1 MKKIEK
7 EEKKMNYI
15 ENKRK
20 ELGKTQ
26 CELANEIGVAQ
37 STYSVLS
44 KHNYK
49 YMCINTFEKMVKALY
64 NKDVEVVVLVQR
76 ELLGKETRCENGCC
90 ELIDIVE
97 SAVVE
102 GKIEENQ
109 IETLQEE
116 IKKLESTIETLKDY
130 YNNAIAEKNTT
141 IEKLKTLINKT
152 IDELA

>member
-15 ENKRK
+15 ESKRK

-26 CELANEIGVAQ
+26 CELANDIGISQ
-37 STYSVLS
+37 STYSVYQ
-44 KHNYK
+44 KNDYK
-49 YMCINTFEKMVKALY
+49 NMCINIFEKMVKALY
-64 NKDVEVVVLVQR
+64 NKDIDVVVLAQR

-90 ELIDIVE
+90 ELIDVIE

-102 GKIEENQ
+102 GGIKENQ
-109 IETLQEE
+109 VETLQKE
-116 IKKLESTIETLKDY
+116 IKKLENTIEALKNY
-130 YNNAIAEKNTT
+130 YNNTIAEKITT